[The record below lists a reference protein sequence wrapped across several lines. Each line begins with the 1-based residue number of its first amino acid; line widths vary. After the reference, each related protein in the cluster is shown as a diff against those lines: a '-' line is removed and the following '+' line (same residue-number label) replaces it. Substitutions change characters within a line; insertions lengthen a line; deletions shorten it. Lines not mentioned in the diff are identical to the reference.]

1 MFAQFVMARAR
12 LARVGQTQTASH
24 AQSLST
30 FNLPPSS
37 VFQLAIRTNIN
48 LQLRLLLV
56 KVAALLAQPVQEDL
70 RRNVF
75 LAVVHYF

>member
-12 LARVGQTQTASH
+12 LARVGQVQTASR

-37 VFQLAIRTNIN
+37 VFQLAIRTNTN
-48 LQLRLLLV
+48 LQLRLLLA

-70 RRNVF
+70 RHNVF
-75 LAVVHYF
+75 LAVVHCF

>member
-12 LARVGQTQTASH
+12 LAQVGQVQTASRAH
-24 AQSLST
+24 SLST

-37 VFQLAIRTNIN
+37 VFQLAIRTNTN

-75 LAVVHYF
+75 LAVAHCF